1 MSANTNHALEAGGT
15 ALAHNTH
22 TLERGEFISSSRHL
36 KLNTMLYVNYILI
49 KLGVGSRKVKKKK
62 KKKKKK
68 KQTSS
73 GRDLAM
79 SPEHFVL
86 TQGSWKGYANGPVE

>member
-1 MSANTNHALEAGGT
+1 M
-15 ALAHNTH
+15 
-22 TLERGEFISSSRHL
+22 LERGELISSSGHR
-36 KLNTMLYVNYILI
+36 KLNTVSYVNYISV
-49 KLGVGSRKVKKKK
+49 KQGVGSRKVK

-86 TQGSWKGYANGPVE
+86 TQGSWEGYANGPVE

>member
-1 MSANTNHALEAGGT
+1 M
-15 ALAHNTH
+15 
-22 TLERGEFISSSRHL
+22 FV
-36 KLNTMLYVNYILI
+36 KML
-49 KLGVGSRKVKKKK
+49 KK

-73 GRDLAM
+73 VRDLAM

-86 TQGSWKGYANGPVE
+86 TQGSREGYANGPVE